1 MNNRALKISSIRKMY
16 KDEWVV
22 VEVTKHDQF
31 SVPVAGKVILH
42 GPRKKPI
49 YEGGFR
55 ILRQN
60 LKRDLF
66 FFFTGEPVPEGMG
79 VILGAF

>member
-1 MNNRALKISSIRKMY
+1 MTKPLKISSIRRKY

-22 VEVTKHDQF
+22 VEVTKNENF
-31 SVPVAGKVILH
+31 TVPVAGKVIVH
-42 GPRKKPI
+42 GKERKSV
-49 YEGGFR
+49 YDQGFQ

-60 LKRDLF
+60 PEKDLY

-79 VILGAF
+79 VVLGAV